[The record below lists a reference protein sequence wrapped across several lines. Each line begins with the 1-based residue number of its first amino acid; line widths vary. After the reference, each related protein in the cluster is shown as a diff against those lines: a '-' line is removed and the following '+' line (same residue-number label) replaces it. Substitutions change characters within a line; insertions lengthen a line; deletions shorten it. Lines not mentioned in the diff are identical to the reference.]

1 VRNTPI
7 ELQEIKYP
15 FLIEQH
21 ALREDSG
28 GAGRYRGGLGIA
40 ITYRCLQRCKA
51 NINLER
57 TGDPPWGLN
66 GGGQGAVNVAR
77 ITRSNGDTFTVF
89 KQTEI
94 ELEKDDR
101 VTFLTAGGGGYGDP
115 HERDDDAIARD
126 LSEGVTT
133 PEGVRAFR

>member
-1 VRNTPI
+1 
-7 ELQEIKYP
+7 
-15 FLIEQH
+15 
-21 ALREDSG
+21 
-28 GAGRYRGGLGIA
+28 
-40 ITYRCLQRCKA
+40 LQRCKA

-66 GGGQGAVNVAR
+66 GGGQGAVNVAH
-77 ITRSNGDTFTVF
+77 ITRSNGDTTTVF

-115 HERDDDAIARD
+115 HERDEAAIARD
-126 LSEGVTT
+126 LSEGLIK
-133 PEGVRAFR
+133 PEGV